1 MIHPRVHEV
10 PHLVIP
16 VEEVKEKDA
25 ARKDDELCRSVMFK
39 REICTFVEL
48 NFQEYFLNF
57 IINTELPIQWIGT
70 L

>member
-1 MIHPRVHEV
+1 MIHSRVHEV

-39 REICTFVEL
+39 REIYIFVEL
-48 NFQEYFLNF
+48 NF
-57 IINTELPIQWIGT
+57 
-70 L
+70 

>member
-1 MIHPRVHEV
+1 MIHPRVHEA

-16 VEEVKEKDA
+16 VEEIKEKDA
-25 ARKDDELCRSVMFK
+25 TRKDDELCRSVMFK
-39 REICTFVEL
+39 REIYTFVEL
-48 NFQEYFLNF
+48 NFQKYFLNF